1 MTSNRSSVVVFAAL
15 VIASLACGPA
25 AATPTASAPPL
36 TATPPP
42 PTPTPVPD
50 ATLLPLDDTWNE
62 YVNHRLGFSMRVP
75 RTMYHPM
82 GDCVWRG
89 EQGDPSYRPL
99 MAEVP
104 VAVFEDVDRVYLA
117 AASYAELIQPTQ
129 EPHGAGYHTLFAGCD
144 HIINTLDRARA
155 QEGTSNFWEIVVR
168 EAHGPA
174 DLEALVDEVYGEACQ
189 VGETREAEQPDVLW
203 VRVLG
208 DGLPPEQSA
217 CWLNYMY
224 VFLYAPARGLAAT
237 WITGQSIHFISNPDT
252 FDGYDTEMLESFR
265 FLP

>member
-1 MTSNRSSVVVFAAL
+1 MTSNRSSVVVFATL
-15 VIASLACGPA
+15 VIASPACGPA
-25 AATPTASAPPL
+25 AAAPTASAPPL

-42 PTPTPVPD
+42 PTPTPAPD

-75 RTMYHPM
+75 RTMHHPM

-104 VAVFEDVDRVYLA
+104 VAIFEDVDRVYITA
-117 AASYAELIQPTQ
+117 DSYAELTLPTQ
-129 EPHGAGYHTLFAGCD
+129 EPRGAGYRTLFAGCD
-144 HIINTLDRARA
+144 HILNTLERVRA
-155 QEGTSNFWEIVVR
+155 QESTSAIWEIVVGEVTR
-168 EAHGPA
+168 EA
-174 DLEALVDEVYGEACQ
+174 DLEALIDEVYGEACQ
-189 VGETREAEQPDVLW
+189 VGETHEAEQPGVLG

-252 FDGYDTEMLESFR
+252 FDGYDAAMLESFR